1 MQPRGIRAA
10 TLALAFATLGTAGTA
25 AAQERREGKRGDL
38 NVFLRGGLGDYTG
51 NLGALTSTGP
61 AWGVT
66 LNVQP
71 TTFLGFEV
79 GYEGS
84 RNGLTDSR
92 LLENPAL
99 VRQGG
104 SALVK
109 VSPPFL
115 TAVRPFVGAGLGV
128 THFDIRGSVLDNL
141 YQSDTVPEVPLAAG
155 IEFNRGALTAGL
167 RTTYRVLLSEGWA
180 DGAVED
186 AGGGLLDASLTLGA
200 RF

>member
-1 MQPRGIRAA
+1 MQARGIRAA
-10 TLALAFATLGTAGTA
+10 TLALVFAALGTAGTA

-38 NVFLRGGLGDYTG
+38 NVFLRGGVGDYTG
-51 NLGALTSTGP
+51 DLGDLTSTGP

-71 TTFLGFEV
+71 TTFLGFEL

-84 RNGLTDSR
+84 RNGITDSR
-92 LLENPAL
+92 LLDTPSL

-115 TAVRPFVGAGLGV
+115 TAIRPFVGAGLGV
-128 THFDIRGSVLDNL
+128 TYVDVRGGVLDDL

-155 IEFNRGALTAGL
+155 VEFNRGALTAGI

-180 DGAVED
+180 DGAVND
-186 AGGGLLDASLTLGA
+186 ADGGLLDASLTLGA